1 MFHQFFKHFSFITIF
16 LLSLSQITLADDS
29 EGSTVLQVTTLT
41 SGSTTIL
48 STSTQIIS
56 PTLVWVT
63 GTDAAGVTQTTQSAY
78 TETFPSF
85 YTSVAV
91 PPVGSIGLGSISG
104 TIGTLRRYPSLTVKP
119 QATKRA

>member
-1 MFHQFFKHFSFITIF
+1 MLHQLFQQFSITAIA
-16 LLSLSQITLADDS
+16 LISLFPVALADH

-41 SGSTTIL
+41 SDSSTII
-48 STSTQIIS
+48 STSTQVIS

-78 TETFPSF
+78 TESFPSF

-91 PPVGSIGLGSISG
+91 PPSGSIGLGTISG
-104 TIGTLRRYPSLTVKP
+104 TIGTLRKYPSLTVKAK
-119 QATKRA
+119 ATKRA